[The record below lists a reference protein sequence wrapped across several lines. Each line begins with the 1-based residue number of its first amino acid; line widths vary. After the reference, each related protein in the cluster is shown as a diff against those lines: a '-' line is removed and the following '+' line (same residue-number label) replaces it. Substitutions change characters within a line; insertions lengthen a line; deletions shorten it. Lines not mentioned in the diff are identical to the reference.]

1 MSSFSHLPAENSTTA
16 VNMTETLSTPVMH
29 GFNSTNDSPS
39 MAITRLFPALLE
51 CFGIVLCGY
60 IAGRANVITS
70 TQSKGLG
77 NFVSRFALPA
87 LLFKNMVILNFSN
100 VDWAFL
106 YSILIGKASVF
117 FIVCILTLLVAS
129 PDNRFSKAG
138 LFPIFATQSN
148 DFALGYPIVEALY
161 QTTYPEY
168 LQYIYLVAP
177 ISLMML
183 NPIGFIFCEIQKSK
197 DAQSTSQN
205 KVKIVGLGF
214 LRVLQN
220 PIVFMVFIGIAFNFI
235 LDKKIPVYMENFL
248 DGLGNSFSGAAL
260 FYLGLTMVGKIRRL
274 KKSAFVV
281 LILLITAKL
290 LVLPLICREMVEL
303 LDKGDSVANHTSLS
317 NYAFLYGVFPVAP
330 GVAIFATQFNMEVEI
345 VTSGMVISTFVS
357 APIMY
362 VSAWLLTF
370 PSMDPKPL
378 AYAIQNVSFDIS
390 IISLVSLIWSLGI
403 LLLSKKYKQLPHM
416 LTTNLLIAQ
425 SVVCAGMMLWNF
437 VKEKNF
443 VGQILVFVLLYS
455 SLYSTYLWTGLLAV
469 SLFLLKKRESVQIPV
484 GIIIISGW
492 GIPALLIGVLL
503 ITGKH
508 NGDSIDSAFFYGKEQ
523 MIITAVTLFCS
534 IAIAGISLMCM
545 NRTTQAG
552 RYEGFDQSQSHKA
565 TDPDNAIFE
574 ESPAPT
580 SEPELF
586 TSSMPE
592 TSRDTETERDL
603 QSAGSHPTCLHQSHE
618 LGIQPGSPM
627 CVARTQA
634 LEPSP
639 AASQGCCSCSIG
651 NGELHCPS
659 AEPGAN
665 TSTSRPATPSFEK
678 NEHCE
683 GRCNSQSCILAQ
695 EEEQYLQSTDQQLT
709 RHVLLCLLL
718 IIGLFANLSS
728 CLWWLFNQE
737 PGRLYVELQFFCAVF
752 NFGQGFISFGIFGL
766 DKHLIIL
773 PFKRRLEFLW
783 NNKET
788 AENRDPPVSE
798 EIKMT
803 CQQFMHYHRDL
814 CIRNIV
820 KERRCGTKTSAGT
833 FCGCDLVNWL
843 IEVGLASDRGE
854 AVIYGDRL
862 VQGGVIQHITNDY
875 EFRDEYLFYRFLQK
889 SPERSP
895 PVINANPVYQ
905 ERYKEI
911 EHSSPS
917 SPSPNT

>member
-1 MSSFSHLPAENSTTA
+1 MNSFSDLPAENLTIA
-16 VNMTETLSTPVMH
+16 VNMSKTFSSTVMH
-29 GFNSTNDSPS
+29 RFNSTNDPPS
-39 MAITRLFPALLE
+39 MSITRLFPALLE

-70 TQSKGLG
+70 TQAKGLG

-87 LLFKNMVILNFSN
+87 LLFKNMVVLNFSN
-100 VDWAFL
+100 VDWSFL
-106 YSILIGKASVF
+106 YSILIAKASVF
-117 FIVCILTLLVAS
+117 FIVCVLTLLVAS
-129 PDNRFSKAG
+129 PDSRFSKAG

-183 NPIGFIFCEIQKSK
+183 NPIGFIFCEIQKWK
-197 DAQSTSQN
+197 DTQNASQN
-205 KVKIVGLGF
+205 KVKIIGLGL

-235 LDKKIPVYMENFL
+235 LDQKVPVYMENFL
-248 DGLGNSFSGAAL
+248 DGLANSFSGSAL
-260 FYLGLTMVGKIRRL
+260 FYLGLTMVGKIKKL
-274 KKSAFVV
+274 KKSAFIV

-290 LVLPLICREMVEL
+290 LVLPLLCREMVEL
-303 LDKGDSVANHTSLS
+303 LDKGDSVVNHTSLS

-345 VTSGMVISTFVS
+345 ITSGMVISTFVS

-370 PSMDPKPL
+370 PTMDPKPL

-390 IISLVSLIWSLGI
+390 IISLVSLSI
-403 LLLSKKYKQLPHM
+403 
-416 LTTNLLIAQ
+416 
-425 SVVCAGMMLWNF
+425 VCAGMMIWNF

-492 GIPALLIGVLL
+492 GIPALLVGVLL

-534 IAIAGISLMCM
+534 IVIAGISLMCM

-565 TDPDNAIFE
+565 AEPGNAAFE
-574 ESPAPT
+574 ESPVPIN
-580 SEPELF
+580 EPESF
-586 TSSMPE
+586 TSSIPE
-592 TSRDTETERDL
+592 TS
-603 QSAGSHPTCLHQSHE
+603 
-618 LGIQPGSPM
+618 
-627 CVARTQA
+627 
-634 LEPSP
+634 
-639 AASQGCCSCSIG
+639 CCSCSMG
-651 NGELHCPS
+651 NGGLHCPS
-659 AEPGAN
+659 TEPVAN
-665 TSTSRPATPSFEK
+665 TSTSGLVTPSSEK
-678 NEHCE
+678 NDHCVS
-683 GRCNSQSCILAQ
+683 RCHSQSCMLVQ
-695 EEEQYLQSTDQQLT
+695 EEEQYLQSGDQQLA

-783 NNKET
+783 NNKDT
-788 AENRDPPVSE
+788 ADKRGSPVPE

-803 CQQFMHYHRDL
+803 CQQFIHYHRDL

-820 KERRCGTKTSAGT
+820 KERRCGAKTSTGT

-862 VQGGVIQHITNDY
+862 VQGGVIQHITNEY

-889 SPERSP
+889 SPEQSP
-895 PVINANPVYQ
+895 PAANANTPPQ

-911 EHSSPS
+911 EPS
-917 SPSPNT
+917 SPFPKT

>member
-1 MSSFSHLPAENSTTA
+1 MNSFSDLPAENLPMA
-16 VNMTETLSTPVMH
+16 VNVSKMLPETVAQGL
-29 GFNSTNDSPS
+29 NSTGSAPS
-39 MAITRLFPALLE
+39 MPITRLFPALLE

-70 TQSKGLG
+70 TQAKGLG

-87 LLFKNMVILNFSN
+87 LLFKNMVVLNFSN
-100 VDWAFL
+100 VDWSFL
-106 YSILIGKASVF
+106 YSILIAKASVF
-117 FIVCILTLLVAS
+117 FLVCILTLLVAS
-129 PDNRFSKAG
+129 PDSRFSKAG

-183 NPIGFIFCEIQKSK
+183 NPIGFIFCEIQKWK
-197 DAQSTSQN
+197 DTQNASQN
-205 KVKIVGLGF
+205 KVKIVGLGL

-235 LDKKIPVYMENFL
+235 LDQKVPEYMENFL
-248 DGLGNSFSGAAL
+248 DGLGNSFSGSAL
-260 FYLGLTMVGKIRRL
+260 FYLGVTMVGKIRKL

-290 LVLPLICREMVEL
+290 LVLPLLCREMVEL
-303 LDKGDSVANHTSLS
+303 LDKGNSVVNHTSLS

-345 VTSGMVISTFVS
+345 ITSGMVISTFVS

-370 PSMDPKPL
+370 PTMDPKPL

-390 IISLVSLIWSLGI
+390 IISLVSLSI
-403 LLLSKKYKQLPHM
+403 
-416 LTTNLLIAQ
+416 
-425 SVVCAGMMLWNF
+425 VCAGMMIWNF

-469 SLFLLKKRESVQIPV
+469 SLFLLKKREMVQIPV

-492 GIPALLIGVLL
+492 GIPALLVGVLL

-523 MIITAVTLFCS
+523 MITTAVTLFCS
-534 IAIAGISLMCM
+534 ILIAGVSLMCM

-552 RYEGFDQSQSHKA
+552 RYEGFDQSQDHKA
-565 TDPDNAIFE
+565 AEPANMAFE
-574 ESPAPT
+574 ESTVPVT
-580 SEPELF
+580 EPEIF
-586 TSSMPE
+586 TSSI
-592 TSRDTETERDL
+592 SER
-603 QSAGSHPTCLHQSHE
+603 S
-618 LGIQPGSPM
+618 
-627 CVARTQA
+627 
-634 LEPSP
+634 
-639 AASQGCCSCSIG
+639 CCSCSLG
-651 NGELHCPS
+651 NGEPSCAS
-659 AEPGAN
+659 AEPVADA
-665 TSTSRPATPSFEK
+665 STSRPVTPSLEK
-678 NEHCE
+678 NDHCVS
-683 GRCNSQSCILAQ
+683 RCNSQSCILAQ
-695 EEEQYLQSTDQQLT
+695 EEEQYLQTGDQQLT

-752 NFGQGFISFGIFGL
+752 NFGQGFITFGIFGL

-783 NNKET
+783 NNKDT
-788 AENRDPPVSE
+788 TENRDSPVPE

-803 CQQFMHYHRDL
+803 CQQFIHYHRDL

-820 KERRCGTKTSAGT
+820 KERRCGAKTSTGT

-843 IEVGLASDRGE
+843 IEVGLAADRGE

-862 VQGGVIQHITNDY
+862 VQGGVIQHITNEY

-889 SPERSP
+889 SPEQSP
-895 PVINANPVYQ
+895 PAIDASTLQQ

-911 EHSSPS
+911 EPSSPS
-917 SPSPNT
+917 SLSPKT

>member
-1 MSSFSHLPAENSTTA
+1 FSNLPAENITTE
-16 VNMTETLSTPVMH
+16 VNMTETLPTTVTH
-29 GFNSTNDSPS
+29 GFNSTNDPPS
-39 MAITRLFPALLE
+39 MSITRLFPALLE

-70 TQSKGLG
+70 TQAKGLG

-87 LLFKNMVILNFSN
+87 LLFKNMVVLNFSN
-100 VDWAFL
+100 VDWSFL
-106 YSILIGKASVF
+106 YSILIAKASVF

-129 PDNRFSKAG
+129 PDSRFSKAG

-161 QTTYPEY
+161 HTTYPEY

-183 NPIGFIFCEIQKSK
+183 NPIGFIFCEIQKWK
-197 DAQSTSQN
+197 DSQNASQN
-205 KVKIVGLGF
+205 KVKIVGLG
-214 LRVLQN
+214 LLHVLQN

-235 LDKKIPVYMENFL
+235 LDRQVPVYIENFL
-248 DGLGNSFSGAAL
+248 DGLGNSFSGSAL
-260 FYLGLTMVGKIRRL
+260 FYLGLTMVGKIKRL

-290 LVLPLICREMVEL
+290 LVLPLLCREMVEL
-303 LDKGDSVANHTSLS
+303 LDKGDSVVNHTSLS

-345 VTSGMVISTFVS
+345 ITSGMVISTFVS

-370 PSMDPKPL
+370 PNMDPKPL

-390 IISLVSLIWSLGI
+390 IISLVSLIWSLAI

-425 SVVCAGMMLWNF
+425 SIVCAGMMIWNF

-455 SLYSTYLWTGLLAV
+455 SLYSTYLWTGLLAI
-469 SLFLLKKRESVQIPV
+469 SLFLLKKRERVQIPV

-492 GIPALLIGVLL
+492 GIPALLVGVLL

-508 NGDSIDSAFFYGKEQ
+508 NGDSVDSAFFYGKEQ
-523 MIITAVTLFCS
+523 MITTAVTLFCS
-534 IAIAGISLMCM
+534 ILMAGISLMCM

-552 RYEGFDQSQSHKA
+552 SYEGFDQSRGHKA
-565 TDPDNAIFE
+565 VEPGNTAFE
-574 ESPAPT
+574 ESPAPIH
-580 SEPELF
+580 EPELF
-586 TSSMPE
+586 TSSIPE
-592 TSRDTETERDL
+592 T
-603 QSAGSHPTCLHQSHE
+603 TCTYDH
-618 LGIQPGSPM
+618 
-627 CVARTQA
+627 CV
-634 LEPSP
+634 S
-639 AASQGCCSCSIG
+639 
-651 NGELHCPS
+651 
-659 AEPGAN
+659 
-665 TSTSRPATPSFEK
+665 
-678 NEHCE
+678 
-683 GRCNSQSCILAQ
+683 RCNSQSCILAQ
-695 EEEQYLQSTDQQLT
+695 EEQQYLQSGDQQLT

-788 AENRDPPVSE
+788 ADKGDSPVSE

-803 CQQFMHYHRDL
+803 CQQFVHYHRDL
-814 CIRNIV
+814 CIQNIV
-820 KERRCGTKTSAGT
+820 KERRCGAKTSAGT

-862 VQGGVIQHITNDY
+862 MQGGVIQHITNEY

-889 SPERSP
+889 SPEQSP
-895 PVINANPVYQ
+895 PAIHTSTPQQ

-917 SPSPNT
+917 SLSPKT

>member
-1 MSSFSHLPAENSTTA
+1 MDSYLPAENSTIA
-16 VNMTETLSTPVMH
+16 VNMNETLSTTVTH

-39 MAITRLFPALLE
+39 MSITRLFPALLE

-70 TQSKGLG
+70 TQAKGLG

-87 LLFKNMVILNFSN
+87 LLFKNMVVLNFSN

-117 FIVCILTLLVAS
+117 FIVCVLTLLVAS
-129 PDNRFSKAG
+129 PDSRFSKAG

-197 DAQSTSQN
+197 DTQNASQN
-205 KVKIVGLGF
+205 KAKIVGLGF

-235 LDKKIPVYMENFL
+235 LDKRIPVYMENFL
-248 DGLGNSFSGAAL
+248 DGLANSFSGSAL
-260 FYLGLTMVGKIRRL
+260 FYLGLTMVGKIKRL
-274 KKSAFVV
+274 KKSGFVV

-290 LVLPLICREMVEL
+290 LVLPLLCREMVEL
-303 LDKGDSVANHTSLS
+303 LDKNDSVVNHTSIS

-330 GVAIFATQFNMEVEI
+330 GVAIFAAQFNMEVEI
-345 VTSGMVISTFVS
+345 ITSGMVISTFVS

-370 PSMDPKPL
+370 PTMDAKPL

-390 IISLVSLIWSLGI
+390 IISLVSLSI
-403 LLLSKKYKQLPHM
+403 
-416 LTTNLLIAQ
+416 
-425 SVVCAGMMLWNF
+425 VCAGMMIWNF

-455 SLYSTYLWTGLLAV
+455 SLYSTYLWTGLLAI
-469 SLFLLKKRESVQIPV
+469 SLFLLKKRESIQIPV

-492 GIPALLIGVLL
+492 GIPALLVGVLL

-508 NGDSIDSAFFYGKEQ
+508 SGDSIDSAFFYGREQ
-523 MIITAVTLFCS
+523 MITTAVTLFCS
-534 IAIAGISLMCM
+534 ILIAGVSLMCM

-552 RYEGFDQSQSHKA
+552 HYEGFGQSQSHKPVEPGSTA
-565 TDPDNAIFE
+565 FE
-574 ESPAPT
+574 ENTAPT
-580 SEPELF
+580 NEPELF
-586 TSSMPE
+586 TSYIPE
-592 TSRDTETERDL
+592 TS
-603 QSAGSHPTCLHQSHE
+603 
-618 LGIQPGSPM
+618 
-627 CVARTQA
+627 
-634 LEPSP
+634 
-639 AASQGCCSCSIG
+639 CCSCSWG

-659 AEPGAN
+659 TEPVAN
-665 TSTSRPATPSFEK
+665 TSTSGPVTSSIEK
-678 NEHCE
+678 NDHCVS
-683 GRCNSQSCILAQ
+683 RCNSQSCILVQ
-695 EEEQYLQSTDQQLT
+695 EEEQYLQNGDPQLT
-709 RHVLLCLLL
+709 QHVLLCLLL

-728 CLWWLFNQE
+728 CLWWLFNHE
-737 PGRLYVELQFFCAVF
+737 TGRLYVELQFFCAVF

-788 AENRDPPVSE
+788 AESRDSPVSE

-803 CQQFMHYHRDL
+803 CQQFVHYHRDL

-820 KERRCGTKTSAGT
+820 RERRCGAKTSAGT

-862 VQGGVIQHITNDY
+862 VQGGVIQHITNEY

-889 SPERSP
+889 SPKQSP
-895 PVINANPVYQ
+895 PAITVSDPQQ
-905 ERYKEI
+905 EHYKEI
-911 EHSSPS
+911 DHSCSPS
-917 SPSPNT
+917 LSPKT

>member
-1 MSSFSHLPAENSTTA
+1 MIRSPTLRRNKQDGILGGDRHLVGTGNRKSRPRSLSAEGGVERRDQGNSNPRLKA
-16 VNMTETLSTPVMH
+16 V
-29 GFNSTNDSPS
+29 GG
-39 MAITRLFPALLE
+39 AGGRG
-51 CFGIVLCGY
+51 C
-60 IAGRANVITS
+60 GRAAQVS
-70 TQSKGLG
+70 SLGRGL
-77 NFVSRFALPA
+77 RARRA
-87 LLFKNMVILNFSN
+87 
-100 VDWAFL
+100 
-106 YSILIGKASVF
+106 SILIAKASVF
-117 FIVCILTLLVAS
+117 FIVCVLTLLVAS
-129 PDNRFSKAG
+129 PDSRFSKAG

-183 NPIGFIFCEIQKSK
+183 NPIGFIFCEIQKWK
-197 DAQSTSQN
+197 DTQNASQN
-205 KVKIVGLGF
+205 KVKIVGLGL

-235 LDKKIPVYMENFL
+235 LDQKVPIYMENFL
-248 DGLGNSFSGAAL
+248 DGLGNSFSGSAL
-260 FYLGLTMVGKIRRL
+260 FYLGLTMVGKIKRL

-290 LVLPLICREMVEL
+290 LVLPLLCREMVEL
-303 LDKGDSVANHTSLS
+303 LDKGDSVVNHTSLS

-345 VTSGMVISTFVS
+345 ITSGMVISTFVS

-370 PSMDPKPL
+370 PTMDPKPL

-390 IISLVSLIWSLGI
+390 IISLVSLIWSLAI

-425 SVVCAGMMLWNF
+425 SIVCAGMMIWNF

-492 GIPALLIGVLL
+492 GIPALLVGVLL

-523 MIITAVTLFCS
+523 MITTAVTLFCS
-534 IAIAGISLMCM
+534 ILVAGVSLMCM
-545 NRTTQAG
+545 NHTTQAG
-552 RYEGFDQSQSHKA
+552 RYEGFNQSQNHKA
-565 TDPDNAIFE
+565 AEPTGNTAFE
-574 ESPAPT
+574 ESPAPIN
-580 SEPELF
+580 EPELF
-586 TSSMPE
+586 TSSVPE
-592 TSRDTETERDL
+592 TS
-603 QSAGSHPTCLHQSHE
+603 
-618 LGIQPGSPM
+618 
-627 CVARTQA
+627 
-634 LEPSP
+634 
-639 AASQGCCSCSIG
+639 CCSCSMG
-651 NGELHCPS
+651 NGALHCPS
-659 AEPGAN
+659 TETVAN
-665 TSTSRPATPSFEK
+665 ISTSGSVTPSFEK
-678 NEHCE
+678 NDHCVS
-683 GRCNSQSCILAQ
+683 RCNSQSCILAQ
-695 EEEQYLQSTDQQLT
+695 EEEQYLQSGDQQLT

-718 IIGLFANLSS
+718 IIGLFAVNVSS
-728 CLWWLFNQE
+728 
-737 PGRLYVELQFFCAVF
+737 
-752 NFGQGFISFGIFGL
+752 GF
-766 DKHLIIL
+766 
-773 PFKRRLEFLW
+773 
-783 NNKET
+783 
-788 AENRDPPVSE
+788 VSG
-798 EIKMT
+798 
-803 CQQFMHYHRDL
+803 
-814 CIRNIV
+814 
-820 KERRCGTKTSAGT
+820 CGTKTSAGT

-862 VQGGVIQHITNDY
+862 VQGGVIQHITNEY

-889 SPERSP
+889 SPEQSP
-895 PVINANPVYQ
+895 PAINISTPRQ
-905 ERYKEI
+905 EIYKET
-911 EHSSPS
+911 EHSPPS
-917 SPSPNT
+917 SLSPKT

>member
-1 MSSFSHLPAENSTTA
+1 MNSFSNLPAENLTIA
-16 VNMTETLSTPVMH
+16 VNMTKTLPTALTH
-29 GFNSTNDSPS
+29 GFNSTNDPPS
-39 MAITRLFPALLE
+39 MSITRLFPALLE

-70 TQSKGLG
+70 TQAKGLG

-87 LLFKNMVILNFSN
+87 LLFKNMVVLNFSN
-100 VDWAFL
+100 VDWSFL
-106 YSILIGKASVF
+106 YSILIAKASVF
-117 FIVCILTLLVAS
+117 FIVCVLTLLVAS
-129 PDNRFSKAG
+129 PDSRFSKAG

-183 NPIGFIFCEIQKSK
+183 NPIGFIFCEIQKWK
-197 DAQSTSQN
+197 DTQNASQN
-205 KVKIVGLGF
+205 KVKIVGLGL

-235 LDKKIPVYMENFL
+235 LDRKVPVYVENFL
-248 DGLGNSFSGAAL
+248 DGLGNSFSGSAL
-260 FYLGLTMVGKIRRL
+260 FYLGLTMVGKIKRL

-290 LVLPLICREMVEL
+290 LVLPLLCREMVEL
-303 LDKGDSVANHTSLS
+303 LDKGDNVVNHTSLS

-345 VTSGMVISTFVS
+345 ITSGMVISTFVS

-370 PSMDPKPL
+370 PTMDPKPL

-390 IISLVSLIWSLGI
+390 IVSLISLSI
-403 LLLSKKYKQLPHM
+403 
-416 LTTNLLIAQ
+416 
-425 SVVCAGMMLWNF
+425 VCAGMMIWNF

-455 SLYSTYLWTGLLAV
+455 SLYSTYLWTGLLAI
-469 SLFLLKKRESVQIPV
+469 SLFLLKKRERVQIPV

-492 GIPALLIGVLL
+492 GIPALLVGVLL

-508 NGDSIDSAFFYGKEQ
+508 NGESIDSAFFYGKEQ
-523 MIITAVTLFCS
+523 MITTAVTLFCS
-534 IAIAGISLMCM
+534 ILIAGISLMCM
-545 NRTTQAG
+545 NRTTQAES
-552 RYEGFDQSQSHKA
+552 YEGFDQSQSHKA
-565 TDPDNAIFE
+565 VEPGNTAFE
-574 ESPAPT
+574 ESPARIN
-580 SEPELF
+580 EPELF
-586 TSSMPE
+586 TSSIPE
-592 TSRDTETERDL
+592 TS
-603 QSAGSHPTCLHQSHE
+603 
-618 LGIQPGSPM
+618 
-627 CVARTQA
+627 
-634 LEPSP
+634 
-639 AASQGCCSCSIG
+639 CCSCSMG

-659 AEPGAN
+659 IEPIAN
-665 TSTSRPATPSFEK
+665 TSTSEPVIPSFEK
-678 NEHCE
+678 NDHCVS
-683 GRCNSQSCILAQ
+683 RCNSQSCILAQ
-695 EEEQYLQSTDQQLT
+695 EEEQYLQSGDQQLT

-788 AENRDPPVSE
+788 AENRDSPVSE

-803 CQQFMHYHRDL
+803 CQQFIHYHRDL

-820 KERRCGTKTSAGT
+820 KERRCGATTSAGT

-862 VQGGVIQHITNDY
+862 VQGGVIQHITNEY
-875 EFRDEYLFYRFLQK
+875 EFRDEYLFYRFLQR
-889 SPERSP
+889 SPEQSP
-895 PVINANPVYQ
+895 PAINANTLQQ

-911 EHSSPS
+911 EHLSSPS
-917 SPSPNT
+917 HSPKT

>member
-1 MSSFSHLPAENSTTA
+1 MNSFSNLPAENLTIA
-16 VNMTETLSTPVMH
+16 VNMTKTLPTAVMH
-29 GFNSTNDSPS
+29 GFNSTNDPPS
-39 MAITRLFPALLE
+39 MSITRLFPALLE

-70 TQSKGLG
+70 TQAKGLG

-87 LLFKNMVILNFSN
+87 LLFKNMVVLNFSN
-100 VDWAFL
+100 VDWSFL
-106 YSILIGKASVF
+106 YSILIAKASVF
-117 FIVCILTLLVAS
+117 FIVCVLTLLVAS
-129 PDNRFSKAG
+129 PDSRFSKAG

-183 NPIGFIFCEIQKSK
+183 NPIGFIFCEIQKWK
-197 DAQSTSQN
+197 DTQNASQN
-205 KVKIVGLGF
+205 KIKIVGLGL

-235 LDKKIPVYMENFL
+235 LDRKVPVYVENFL
-248 DGLGNSFSGAAL
+248 DGLGNSFSGSAL
-260 FYLGLTMVGKIRRL
+260 FYLGLTMVGKIKRL

-290 LVLPLICREMVEL
+290 LVLPLLCREMVEL
-303 LDKGDSVANHTSLS
+303 LDKGDSVVNHTSLS

-345 VTSGMVISTFVS
+345 ITSGMVISTFVS

-370 PSMDPKPL
+370 PTMDPKPL

-390 IISLVSLIWSLGI
+390 IVSLISLSI
-403 LLLSKKYKQLPHM
+403 
-416 LTTNLLIAQ
+416 
-425 SVVCAGMMLWNF
+425 VCAGMMIWNF

-455 SLYSTYLWTGLLAV
+455 SLYSTYLWTGLLAI
-469 SLFLLKKRESVQIPV
+469 SLFLLKKRERVQIPV

-492 GIPALLIGVLL
+492 GIPALLVGVLL

-508 NGDSIDSAFFYGKEQ
+508 SGDSIDSAFFYGKEQ
-523 MIITAVTLFCS
+523 MITTAVTLFCS
-534 IAIAGISLMCM
+534 ILIAGISLMCM
-545 NRTTQAG
+545 NRTAQAG
-552 RYEGFDQSQSHKA
+552 SYEGFGQSQSHKVVEPGNTA
-565 TDPDNAIFE
+565 FE
-574 ESPAPT
+574 ESPAPVN
-580 SEPELF
+580 EPELF
-586 TSSMPE
+586 TSSIPE
-592 TSRDTETERDL
+592 TS
-603 QSAGSHPTCLHQSHE
+603 
-618 LGIQPGSPM
+618 
-627 CVARTQA
+627 
-634 LEPSP
+634 
-639 AASQGCCSCSIG
+639 CCSCSMG

-659 AEPGAN
+659 IEPIAN
-665 TSTSRPATPSFEK
+665 TSTSEPVIPSFEK
-678 NEHCE
+678 NNHCVS
-683 GRCNSQSCILAQ
+683 RCNSQSCILAQ
-695 EEEQYLQSTDQQLT
+695 EEEQYLQSGDQQLT

-788 AENRDPPVSE
+788 AENRDSPVSE

-803 CQQFMHYHRDL
+803 CQQFIHYHRDL

-820 KERRCGTKTSAGT
+820 KERRCGAKTSAGT

-862 VQGGVIQHITNDY
+862 VQGGVIQHITNEY

-889 SPERSP
+889 SPEQSP
-895 PVINANPVYQ
+895 PVINANTLQQ

-911 EHSSPS
+911 EHSSPPS
-917 SPSPNT
+917 HSPKT

>member
-1 MSSFSHLPAENSTTA
+1 MDSYFSAKNSTLA
-16 VNMTETLSTPVMH
+16 GDMNETWPASH
-29 GFNSTNDSPS
+29 GFNATGDPPS
-39 MAITRLFPALLE
+39 MSITRLFPALLE

-60 IAGRANVITS
+60 IAGRANIITS
-70 TQSKGLG
+70 TQAKGLG

-87 LLFKNMVILNFSN
+87 LLFKNMVVLNFSN

-117 FIVCILTLLVAS
+117 FIVCVLTLLVAS
-129 PDNRFSKAG
+129 PESRFSKAG

-161 QTTYPEY
+161 QSTYPEY

-197 DAQSTSQN
+197 DTQNASQN
-205 KVKIVGLGF
+205 KAKIVGLGF

-220 PIVFMVFIGIAFNFI
+220 PIVFMVFVGIAFNFI

-248 DGLGNSFSGAAL
+248 DGLANSFSGSAL

-281 LILLITAKL
+281 LTLLITAKL
-290 LVLPLICREMVEL
+290 LVLPLLCREMVEL
-303 LDKGDSVANHTSLS
+303 LDKGDSVVNHTSLS

-345 VTSGMVISTFVS
+345 ITSGMVISTFVS

-370 PSMDPKPL
+370 PTMDAKPL

-390 IISLVSLIWSLGI
+390 IISLVSLTI
-403 LLLSKKYKQLPHM
+403 
-416 LTTNLLIAQ
+416 
-425 SVVCAGMMLWNF
+425 VCAGMMIWNF

-469 SLFLLKKRESVQIPV
+469 SLFLLKKRESVQLPV

-492 GIPALLIGVLL
+492 GIPALLVGVLL

-523 MIITAVTLFCS
+523 MITTAVTLFCS
-534 IAIAGISLMCM
+534 ILIAGVSLMCM

-552 RYEGFDQSQSHKA
+552 HYEGFGQSQNHKPVEPGSTA
-565 TDPDNAIFE
+565 FE
-574 ESPAPT
+574 ENPAPT
-580 SEPELF
+580 NEPELF
-586 TSSMPE
+586 PSSIPE
-592 TSRDTETERDL
+592 TS
-603 QSAGSHPTCLHQSHE
+603 
-618 LGIQPGSPM
+618 
-627 CVARTQA
+627 
-634 LEPSP
+634 
-639 AASQGCCSCSIG
+639 CCSCSLG
-651 NGELHCPS
+651 NGELRCPS
-659 AEPGAN
+659 IEPVRNSSASGPMP
-665 TSTSRPATPSFEK
+665 SSFEK
-678 NEHCE
+678 TDHCVS
-683 GRCNSQSCILAQ
+683 RCDSQSCILAQ
-695 EEEQYLQSTDQQLT
+695 EEEQYLQSGDPQLT

-728 CLWWLFNQE
+728 CLWWLFNHE
-737 PGRLYVELQFFCAVF
+737 TGRLYVELQFFCAVF

-783 NNKET
+783 NNKE
-788 AENRDPPVSE
+788 AAADRESPVSE

-803 CQQFMHYHRDL
+803 CQQFVHYHRDL

-820 KERRCGTKTSAGT
+820 RERRCGAKTSAGT

-862 VQGGVIQHITNDY
+862 VQGGVIQHITNEY

-889 SPERSP
+889 SPEQSP
-895 PVINANPVYQ
+895 PARTLRDHQ
-905 ERYKEI
+905 EESYKEI
-911 EHSSPS
+911 GHSSPPS
-917 SPSPNT
+917 VSPKT

>member
-1 MSSFSHLPAENSTTA
+1 MNSNLPAENLTIA
-16 VNMTETLSTPVMH
+16 VNMTKTLPTAVTH
-29 GFNSTNDSPS
+29 GFNSTNDPPS
-39 MAITRLFPALLE
+39 MSITRLFPALLE

-70 TQSKGLG
+70 TQAKGLG

-87 LLFKNMVILNFSN
+87 LLFKNMVVLNFSN
-100 VDWAFL
+100 VDWSFL
-106 YSILIGKASVF
+106 YSILIAKASVF
-117 FIVCILTLLVAS
+117 FIVCVLTLLVAS
-129 PDNRFSKAG
+129 PDSRFSKAG

-183 NPIGFIFCEIQKSK
+183 NPIGFIFCEIQKWK
-197 DAQSTSQN
+197 DTQNASQN
-205 KVKIVGLGF
+205 KIKIVGLGL

-235 LDKKIPVYMENFL
+235 LDRKVPVYVENFL
-248 DGLGNSFSGAAL
+248 DGLGNSFSGSAL
-260 FYLGLTMVGKIRRL
+260 FYLGLTMVGKIKRL

-290 LVLPLICREMVEL
+290 LVLPLLCREMVEL
-303 LDKGDSVANHTSLS
+303 LDKGDSVVNHTSLS

-345 VTSGMVISTFVS
+345 ITSGMVISTFVS

-370 PSMDPKPL
+370 PTMDPKPL

-390 IISLVSLIWSLGI
+390 IVSLISLSI
-403 LLLSKKYKQLPHM
+403 
-416 LTTNLLIAQ
+416 
-425 SVVCAGMMLWNF
+425 VCAGMMIWNF

-455 SLYSTYLWTGLLAV
+455 SLYSTYLWTGLLAI
-469 SLFLLKKRESVQIPV
+469 SLFLLKKRERVQIPV

-492 GIPALLIGVLL
+492 GIPALLVGVLL

-523 MIITAVTLFCS
+523 MITTAVTLFCS
-534 IAIAGISLMCM
+534 ILIAGISLMCM
-545 NRTTQAG
+545 NRTAQAG
-552 RYEGFDQSQSHKA
+552 SYEGFDQSQSHKVVEPGNTA
-565 TDPDNAIFE
+565 FE
-574 ESPAPT
+574 ESPAPIN
-580 SEPELF
+580 EPELF
-586 TSSMPE
+586 TSSIPE
-592 TSRDTETERDL
+592 TS
-603 QSAGSHPTCLHQSHE
+603 
-618 LGIQPGSPM
+618 
-627 CVARTQA
+627 
-634 LEPSP
+634 
-639 AASQGCCSCSIG
+639 CCSCSMG

-659 AEPGAN
+659 IEPIAN
-665 TSTSRPATPSFEK
+665 TSTSEPVIPSFEK
-678 NEHCE
+678 NNHCVS
-683 GRCNSQSCILAQ
+683 RCNSQSCILAQ
-695 EEEQYLQSTDQQLT
+695 EEEQYLQSGDQQLT

-788 AENRDPPVSE
+788 AENRDSPVSE

-803 CQQFMHYHRDL
+803 CQQFIHYHRDL

-820 KERRCGTKTSAGT
+820 KERRCGAKTSAGT

-862 VQGGVIQHITNDY
+862 VQGGVIQHITNEY

-889 SPERSP
+889 SPEQSP
-895 PVINANPVYQ
+895 PAINANTLQQ

-911 EHSSPS
+911 EHSSPPS
-917 SPSPNT
+917 HSPKT

>member
-1 MSSFSHLPAENSTTA
+1 MNSFSDIPAKNLTIA
-16 VNMTETLSTPVMH
+16 VNMTKTLSSPVTH
-29 GFNSTNDSPS
+29 GFNSTNDPPS
-39 MAITRLFPALLE
+39 MSITRLFPALLE

-70 TQSKGLG
+70 TQAKGLG

-87 LLFKNMVILNFSN
+87 LLFKNMVVLNFSN
-100 VDWAFL
+100 VDWSFL
-106 YSILIGKASVF
+106 YSILIAKASVF
-117 FIVCILTLLVAS
+117 FIVCVLTLLVAS
-129 PDNRFSKAG
+129 PDSRFSKAG

-183 NPIGFIFCEIQKSK
+183 NPIGFIFCEMQRCK
-197 DAQSTSQN
+197 DTQNASQN
-205 KVKIVGLGF
+205 KVKIVGLGL

-235 LDKKIPVYMENFL
+235 LDQKVPVYMENFL
-248 DGLGNSFSGAAL
+248 DGLANSFSGSAL
-260 FYLGLTMVGKIRRL
+260 FYLGLTMVGKIKKL

-290 LVLPLICREMVEL
+290 LVLPLLCREMVEL
-303 LDKGDSVANHTSLS
+303 LDKGNSVVNHTSVS

-345 VTSGMVISTFVS
+345 ITSGMVISTFVS

-370 PSMDPKPL
+370 PTMDPKPL

-425 SVVCAGMMLWNF
+425 SIVCAGMMIWNF

-443 VGQILVFVLLYS
+443 VVQILVFVLLYS
-455 SLYSTYLWTGLLAV
+455 SLYSTYLWTGLLAI
-469 SLFLLKKRESVQIPV
+469 SLLLLKKRERVQIPV

-492 GIPALLIGVLL
+492 GIPALLVGVLL

-534 IAIAGISLMCM
+534 IVIASVSLMCM
-545 NRTTQAG
+545 YRTSQAG
-552 RYEGFDQSQSHKA
+552 RYEGFDRSQDHKTA
-565 TDPDNAIFE
+565 EPGSTAFEDNPVPIN
-574 ESPAPT
+574 
-580 SEPELF
+580 EPEPF
-586 TSSMPE
+586 TSSIPE
-592 TSRDTETERDL
+592 T
-603 QSAGSHPTCLHQSHE
+603 
-618 LGIQPGSPM
+618 
-627 CVARTQA
+627 
-634 LEPSP
+634 
-639 AASQGCCSCSIG
+639 
-651 NGELHCPS
+651 
-659 AEPGAN
+659 
-665 TSTSRPATPSFEK
+665 
-678 NEHCE
+678 NEHCVS
-683 GRCNSQSCILAQ
+683 RCNSQSCILAQ
-695 EEEQYLQSTDQQLT
+695 EEEQYLQSGDQQLT
-709 RHVLLCLLL
+709 RHVFLCLLL

-788 AENRDPPVSE
+788 EENRDSSVPE

-803 CQQFMHYHRDL
+803 CQQFIHYHRDL
-814 CIRNIV
+814 CIQNIV
-820 KERRCGTKTSAGT
+820 KERRCGAKTSAGT

-854 AVIYGDRL
+854 AVIYGDKL
-862 VQGGVIQHITNDY
+862 VQGGVIQHITNNY

-889 SPERSP
+889 SPEQSP
-895 PVINANPVYQ
+895 PSINANIPQQ

-911 EHSSPS
+911 EDSSPS
-917 SPSPNT
+917 LKT

>member
-1 MSSFSHLPAENSTTA
+1 MNSFSSLPAENLPIA
-16 VNMTETLSTPVMH
+16 VNMTKTLPTAVTH
-29 GFNSTNDSPS
+29 GFNSTNDPPS
-39 MAITRLFPALLE
+39 MSITRLFPALLE

-70 TQSKGLG
+70 TQAKGLG

-87 LLFKNMVILNFSN
+87 LLFKNMVVLNFSN
-100 VDWAFL
+100 VDWSFL
-106 YSILIGKASVF
+106 YSILIAKASVF
-117 FIVCILTLLVAS
+117 FIVCVLTLLVAS
-129 PDNRFSKAG
+129 PDSRFSKAG

-183 NPIGFIFCEIQKSK
+183 NPIGFIFCEIQKWK
-197 DAQSTSQN
+197 DTQNASQN
-205 KVKIVGLGF
+205 KVKIVGLGL

-235 LDKKIPVYMENFL
+235 LDRKVPVYVENFL
-248 DGLGNSFSGAAL
+248 DGLGNSFSGSAL
-260 FYLGLTMVGKIRRL
+260 FYLGLTMVGKIKRL

-290 LVLPLICREMVEL
+290 LVLPLLCREMVEL
-303 LDKGDSVANHTSLS
+303 LDKGDSVVNHTSLS

-345 VTSGMVISTFVS
+345 ITSGMVISTFVS

-370 PSMDPKPL
+370 PTMDPKPL

-390 IISLVSLIWSLGI
+390 IVSLISLSI
-403 LLLSKKYKQLPHM
+403 
-416 LTTNLLIAQ
+416 
-425 SVVCAGMMLWNF
+425 VCAGMMIWNF

-455 SLYSTYLWTGLLAV
+455 SLYSTYLWTGLLAI
-469 SLFLLKKRESVQIPV
+469 SLFLLKKRERVQIPV

-492 GIPALLIGVLL
+492 GIPALLVGVLL

-523 MIITAVTLFCS
+523 MITTAVTLFCS
-534 IAIAGISLMCM
+534 ILIAGVSLMCM

-552 RYEGFDQSQSHKA
+552 SYEGFDQSQSHKVVEPGNTA
-565 TDPDNAIFE
+565 FE
-574 ESPAPT
+574 ESPAPVN
-580 SEPELF
+580 EPELF
-586 TSSMPE
+586 TSSIPE
-592 TSRDTETERDL
+592 TS
-603 QSAGSHPTCLHQSHE
+603 
-618 LGIQPGSPM
+618 
-627 CVARTQA
+627 
-634 LEPSP
+634 
-639 AASQGCCSCSIG
+639 CCSCSMG
-651 NGELHCPS
+651 NGELHCS
-659 AEPGAN
+659 SIEPVAN
-665 TSTSRPATPSFEK
+665 TSSSESAIPSFQK
-678 NEHCE
+678 NNLCVS
-683 GRCNSQSCILAQ
+683 RCNSQSCILAQ
-695 EEEQYLQSTDQQLT
+695 EEEQYLQSGDQQLT

-788 AENRDPPVSE
+788 AENRDSPVSE
-798 EIKMT
+798 EIRMT
-803 CQQFMHYHRDL
+803 CQQFIHYHRDL

-820 KERRCGTKTSAGT
+820 KERRCGAKTSAGT

-862 VQGGVIQHITNDY
+862 VQGGVIQHITNEY
-875 EFRDEYLFYRFLQK
+875 EFRDEYLFYRFLQQ
-889 SPERSP
+889 SP
-895 PVINANPVYQ
+895 PAINASTLQQ

-911 EHSSPS
+911 EHSSPPS
-917 SPSPNT
+917 HSPKT

>member
-1 MSSFSHLPAENSTTA
+1 MNSFSNLPAENLTIA
-16 VNMTETLSTPVMH
+16 VNMTKTLPTALTH
-29 GFNSTNDSPS
+29 GFNSTNDPPS
-39 MAITRLFPALLE
+39 MSITRLFPALLE

-70 TQSKGLG
+70 TQAKGLG

-87 LLFKNMVILNFSN
+87 LLFKNMVVLNFSN
-100 VDWAFL
+100 VDWSFL
-106 YSILIGKASVF
+106 YSILIAKASVF
-117 FIVCILTLLVAS
+117 FIVCVLTLLVAS
-129 PDNRFSKAG
+129 PDSRFSKAG

-183 NPIGFIFCEIQKSK
+183 NPIGFIFCEIQKWK
-197 DAQSTSQN
+197 DTQNASQN
-205 KVKIVGLGF
+205 KVKIVGLGL

-235 LDKKIPVYMENFL
+235 LDRKVPVYVENFL
-248 DGLGNSFSGAAL
+248 DGLGNSFSGSAL
-260 FYLGLTMVGKIRRL
+260 FYLGLTMVGKIKRL

-290 LVLPLICREMVEL
+290 LVLPLLCREMVEL
-303 LDKGDSVANHTSLS
+303 LDKGDNVVNHTSLS

-345 VTSGMVISTFVS
+345 ITSGMVISTFVS

-370 PSMDPKPL
+370 PTMDPKPL

-390 IISLVSLIWSLGI
+390 IVSLISLSI
-403 LLLSKKYKQLPHM
+403 
-416 LTTNLLIAQ
+416 
-425 SVVCAGMMLWNF
+425 VCAGMMIWNF

-455 SLYSTYLWTGLLAV
+455 SLYSTYLWTGLLAI
-469 SLFLLKKRESVQIPV
+469 SLFLLKKRERVQIPV

-492 GIPALLIGVLL
+492 GIPALLVGVLL

-508 NGDSIDSAFFYGKEQ
+508 NGESIDSAFFYGKEQ
-523 MIITAVTLFCS
+523 MITTAVTLFCS
-534 IAIAGISLMCM
+534 ILIAGISLMCM

-552 RYEGFDQSQSHKA
+552 SYEGFDQSQSHKA
-565 TDPDNAIFE
+565 VEPGNTAFE
-574 ESPAPT
+574 ESPARIN
-580 SEPELF
+580 EPELF
-586 TSSMPE
+586 TSSIPE
-592 TSRDTETERDL
+592 TS
-603 QSAGSHPTCLHQSHE
+603 
-618 LGIQPGSPM
+618 
-627 CVARTQA
+627 
-634 LEPSP
+634 
-639 AASQGCCSCSIG
+639 CCSCSMG

-659 AEPGAN
+659 IEPIAN
-665 TSTSRPATPSFEK
+665 TSTSEPVIPSFEK
-678 NEHCE
+678 NDHCVS
-683 GRCNSQSCILAQ
+683 RCNSQSCILAQ
-695 EEEQYLQSTDQQLT
+695 EEEQYLQSGDQQLT

-788 AENRDPPVSE
+788 AENRDSPVSE

-803 CQQFMHYHRDL
+803 CQQFIHYHRDL

-820 KERRCGTKTSAGT
+820 KERRCGATTSAGT

-862 VQGGVIQHITNDY
+862 VQGGVIQHITNEY
-875 EFRDEYLFYRFLQK
+875 EFRDEYLFYRFLQR
-889 SPERSP
+889 SPEQSP
-895 PVINANPVYQ
+895 PAINANTLQQ

-911 EHSSPS
+911 EHLSSPS
-917 SPSPNT
+917 HSPKT

>member
-1 MSSFSHLPAENSTTA
+1 MNSFSDSPAENFSMA
-16 VNMTETLSTPVMH
+16 VNVSKTLPETVDH
-29 GFNSTNDSPS
+29 GLNSTGSPPS
-39 MAITRLFPALLE
+39 MSITRLFPALLE

-70 TQSKGLG
+70 TQAKGLG

-87 LLFKNMVILNFSN
+87 LLFKNMVVLNFSN
-100 VDWAFL
+100 VDWSFL
-106 YSILIGKASVF
+106 YSILIAKAAVF
-117 FIVCILTLLVAS
+117 FIVCILTLVVAS
-129 PDNRFSKAG
+129 PDSRFSKAG

-183 NPIGFIFCEIQKSK
+183 NPIGFIFCEIQKWK
-197 DAQSTSQN
+197 DTQNASQN
-205 KVKIVGLGF
+205 KVKIVGLGL

-235 LDKKIPVYMENFL
+235 LDQKVPVYIENFL
-248 DGLGNSFSGAAL
+248 DGLGNSFSGSAL
-260 FYLGLTMVGKIRRL
+260 FYLGVTMVGKIKKL

-290 LVLPLICREMVEL
+290 LVLPLLCREMVEL
-303 LDKGDSVANHTSLS
+303 LDKGDSVVNHTSLS

-345 VTSGMVISTFVS
+345 ITSGMVISTFVS

-370 PSMDPKPL
+370 PTMDPKPL

-390 IISLVSLIWSLGI
+390 IISLVSLVWSLAV

-425 SVVCAGMMLWNF
+425 SIVCAGMMIWNF

-455 SLYSTYLWTGLLAV
+455 SLYSTYLWTGLLAI
-469 SLFLLKKRESVQIPV
+469 SLFLLKKREMVQIPV

-492 GIPALLIGVLL
+492 GIPALLVGVLL

-523 MIITAVTLFCS
+523 MITTAVTLFCS
-534 IAIAGISLMCM
+534 IVIAGVSLMCM
-545 NRTTQAG
+545 NRTSQAG
-552 RYEGFDQSQSHKA
+552 RYEGFEQSQNHKA
-565 TDPDNAIFE
+565 AEPGNTVFE
-574 ESPAPT
+574 ESPVPIT
-580 SEPELF
+580 EPELF
-586 TSSMPE
+586 TSSV
-592 TSRDTETERDL
+592 SER
-603 QSAGSHPTCLHQSHE
+603 S
-618 LGIQPGSPM
+618 
-627 CVARTQA
+627 
-634 LEPSP
+634 
-639 AASQGCCSCSIG
+639 CCSCSLG
-651 NGELHCPS
+651 NGELSCPS
-659 AEPGAN
+659 ADPGAD
-665 TSTSRPATPSFEK
+665 TSTSRPVTPSFEK
-678 NEHCE
+678 NDHCVS
-683 GRCNSQSCILAQ
+683 RCNSPSCMLAQ
-695 EEEQYLQSTDQQLT
+695 EEEQYLQSGDQQLT

-788 AENRDPPVSE
+788 TDNMDSPVPE

-803 CQQFMHYHRDL
+803 CQQFIHYHRDL

-820 KERRCGTKTSAGT
+820 KERRCGAKTSTGT

-862 VQGGVIQHITNDY
+862 VQGGVIQHITNEY

-889 SPERSP
+889 SPEQSP
-895 PVINANPVYQ
+895 PSVNASSLQQ
-905 ERYKEI
+905 ERFKEI
-911 EHSSPS
+911 EPSSPS
-917 SPSPNT
+917 SLSPKT

>member
-1 MSSFSHLPAENSTTA
+1 MNSFSNLPAENLTIA
-16 VNMTETLSTPVMH
+16 VNMTKTLPTAVTH
-29 GFNSTNDSPS
+29 GLNSTNDPPS
-39 MAITRLFPALLE
+39 MSITRLFPALLE

-70 TQSKGLG
+70 TQAKGLG

-87 LLFKNMVILNFSN
+87 LLFKNMVVLNFSN
-100 VDWAFL
+100 VDWSFL
-106 YSILIGKASVF
+106 YSILIAKASVF
-117 FIVCILTLLVAS
+117 FIVCVLTLLVAS
-129 PDNRFSKAG
+129 PDSRFSKAG

-183 NPIGFIFCEIQKSK
+183 NPIGFIFCEIQKWK
-197 DAQSTSQN
+197 DTQNASQN
-205 KVKIVGLGF
+205 KVKIVGLGL

-235 LDKKIPVYMENFL
+235 LDRKVPVYVENFL
-248 DGLGNSFSGAAL
+248 DGLGNSFSGSAL
-260 FYLGLTMVGKIRRL
+260 FYLGLTMVGKIKRL

-290 LVLPLICREMVEL
+290 LVLPLLCREMVEL
-303 LDKGDSVANHTSLS
+303 LDKGDSVVNHTSLS

-345 VTSGMVISTFVS
+345 ITSGMVISTFVS

-370 PSMDPKPL
+370 PTMDPKPL

-390 IISLVSLIWSLGI
+390 IVSLISLSI
-403 LLLSKKYKQLPHM
+403 
-416 LTTNLLIAQ
+416 
-425 SVVCAGMMLWNF
+425 VCAGMMIWNF

-455 SLYSTYLWTGLLAV
+455 SLYSTYLWTGLLAI
-469 SLFLLKKRESVQIPV
+469 SLFLLKKRERVQIPV

-492 GIPALLIGVLL
+492 GIPALLVGVLL

-523 MIITAVTLFCS
+523 MITTAVTLFCS
-534 IAIAGISLMCM
+534 ILIAGISLMCM

-552 RYEGFDQSQSHKA
+552 SYEGFDQSQSHKA
-565 TDPDNAIFE
+565 VEPGNTAFE
-574 ESPAPT
+574 ERSAPIN
-580 SEPELF
+580 EPELF
-586 TSSMPE
+586 TSSIPE
-592 TSRDTETERDL
+592 TS
-603 QSAGSHPTCLHQSHE
+603 
-618 LGIQPGSPM
+618 
-627 CVARTQA
+627 
-634 LEPSP
+634 
-639 AASQGCCSCSIG
+639 CCSCSMG
-651 NGELHCPS
+651 NGELHCS
-659 AEPGAN
+659 SIEPVAN
-665 TSTSRPATPSFEK
+665 TSSSEPVIPSFEK
-678 NEHCE
+678 NDLCVS
-683 GRCNSQSCILAQ
+683 RCNSQSCILAQ
-695 EEEQYLQSTDQQLT
+695 EEEQYLQSGDQQLT

-788 AENRDPPVSE
+788 AENRDSPVSE
-798 EIKMT
+798 EIRMT
-803 CQQFMHYHRDL
+803 CQQFIHYHRDL

-820 KERRCGTKTSAGT
+820 KERRCGAKTSAGT

-862 VQGGVIQHITNDY
+862 VQGGVIQHITNEY

-889 SPERSP
+889 SPEQSP
-895 PVINANPVYQ
+895 PAINANTLQQ

-911 EHSSPS
+911 EHSSPPS
-917 SPSPNT
+917 HSPKT